1 MRYETPTPSPLAGA
15 ESLLADGAFAAS
27 FGGLGN
33 WLLPLLLACHLQ
45 AGTRFHGIGQR
56 QRTVGW
62 KSLLGRLA
70 NGSGQG
76 WHTCWE
82 HPGGQGSS
90 PHQVVAARRDESGR
104 TALLTASRVKMGQVG
119 AHGNYGE
126 TLFLCRFDPVVPLDR
141 GSVVKISGRASWLA
155 CSRQCRPGFADLFIE
170 IPVAEKIEYD
180 PFWRPKFESFR
191 QTLPGDPPAEWSFRA
206 VRKSDKVDLFL
217 PPSFPAEAGGIYFF
231 PFGRQ
236 IRSHAPQLF
245 RKDRSGWILSLK
257 RSAWS
262 SGQERELSGLLHRKE
277 GWGIANTRNYLR
289 LRATFS
295 EE

>member
-1 MRYETPTPSPLAGA
+1 MGITGKRSSFVGLIPSFRLVG
-15 ESLLADGAFAAS
+15 EAS
-27 FGGLGN
+27 SKYREKR
-33 WLLPLLLACHLQ
+33 P
-45 AGTRFHGIGQR
+45 
-56 QRTVGW
+56 GW
-62 KSLLGRLA
+62 PA
-70 NGSGQG
+70 
-76 WHTCWE
+76 
-82 HPGGQGSS
+82 
-90 PHQVVAARRDESGR
+90 
-104 TALLTASRVKMGQVG
+104 
-119 AHGNYGE
+119 
-126 TLFLCRFDPVVPLDR
+126 PVNA
-141 GSVVKISGRASWLA
+141 GRAL
-155 CSRQCRPGFADLFIE
+155 P
-170 IPVAEKIEYD
+170 
-180 PFWRPKFESFR
+180 FESFR